1 MTIEQTWN
9 NGGYLSG
16 LKGVTI
22 PNNTPSFNEDPR
34 KGRHWSSDNAI
45 QADDESLK
53 GIFASLNS
61 MPTVSQQ
68 DVQIPDPQ
76 PVSQSQP
83 SEQSVAQQQTTQAI
97 QQSQEAHVFPTTSDR
112 QPVGTGSLQ
121 FDEDTDA
128 TQQNPAYEEHGP
140 IQQIDSNPPSFVPGA
155 TPFAKRQADIHRNRS
170 AADAS
175 DHHSH
180 SAGRSFPK
188 AAATATA
195 DESAADQAIRGFRSA

>member
-76 PVSQSQP
+76 PVSTIRTVCCSTTDYARHTTIAGSACFSNNKRP
-83 SEQSVAQQQTTQAI
+83 S
-97 QQSQEAHVFPTTSDR
+97 TSRYR
-112 QPVGTGSLQ
+112 QPAV
-121 FDEDTDA
+121 
-128 TQQNPAYEEHGP
+128 
-140 IQQIDSNPPSFVPGA
+140 
-155 TPFAKRQADIHRNRS
+155 
-170 AADAS
+170 
-175 DHHSH
+175 
-180 SAGRSFPK
+180 
-188 AAATATA
+188 
-195 DESAADQAIRGFRSA
+195 

>member
-97 QQSQEAHVFPTTSDR
+97 HLVCSALLSELRIRAVFRHLYHELSRVRVVNLNIFDVVTLRIFYRIAHRITV
-112 QPVGTGSLQ
+112 
-121 FDEDTDA
+121 
-128 TQQNPAYEEHGP
+128 
-140 IQQIDSNPPSFVPGA
+140 
-155 TPFAKRQADIHRNRS
+155 
-170 AADAS
+170 
-175 DHHSH
+175 
-180 SAGRSFPK
+180 
-188 AAATATA
+188 
-195 DESAADQAIRGFRSA
+195 